1 MILRTPCPLG
11 RGVAKEGQSWELE
24 QSSTDLRP
32 KDDAEN
38 GLLGATFVASDINR
52 NIKKNELQDGS
63 VYA

>member
-1 MILRTPCPLG
+1 M
-11 RGVAKEGQSWELE
+11 AKEGQSWELE
-24 QSSTDLRP
+24 QSSSDLRP